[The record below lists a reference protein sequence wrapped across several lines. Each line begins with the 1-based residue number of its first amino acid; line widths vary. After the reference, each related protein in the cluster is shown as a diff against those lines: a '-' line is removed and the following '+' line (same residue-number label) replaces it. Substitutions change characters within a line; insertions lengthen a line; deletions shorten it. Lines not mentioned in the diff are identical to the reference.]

1 MKKFLAILLTVFY
14 FGSSSGM
21 VYNLHYC
28 LDEIFVSVGS
38 QENSCKICK
47 TDKKNDCC
55 KSEIKIAKT
64 DSAQTASILALNA
77 FTPVALLPEN
87 PVKHF
92 SPPTFNKIYFS
103 VSINAPPDEIIPPLF
118 LQYCNF
124 RI

>member
-1 MKKFLAILLTVFY
+1 MKKFLTILLSVFY

-38 QENSCKICK
+38 QENFCKICK

-64 DSAQTASILALNA
+64 DLAQAASILTLNP
-77 FTPVALLPEN
+77 FTSVGLLPQN
-87 PVKHF
+87 SVQHF
-92 SPPTFNKIYFS
+92 SSPIFIKNYFS
-103 VSINAPPDEIIPPLF
+103 VSINAPPDKIIPPLF